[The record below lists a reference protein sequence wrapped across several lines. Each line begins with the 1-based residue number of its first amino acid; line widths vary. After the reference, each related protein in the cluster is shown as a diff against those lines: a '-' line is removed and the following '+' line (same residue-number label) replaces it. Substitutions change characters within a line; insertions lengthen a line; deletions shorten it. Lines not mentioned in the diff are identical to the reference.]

1 MQIAITGSSGLIGT
15 ALTAHLLAA
24 GHGVLPVVRRSA
36 AAGEISW
43 DPAAGRL
50 DPADVSGLDAIV
62 HLAGAGIGDHRWTD
76 DYKQVVLDSR
86 VQSTSLL
93 ARTLAEL
100 GSDGPQVLVSGSA
113 VGFYGERGD
122 EVLDESSAG
131 GDGFLADVCRAWE
144 DATGPAEQAGVRVSH
159 IRTGI
164 VLSGDGGAL
173 DWKMKTLFKLGLG
186 GRFGSGK
193 QWWSWISI
201 DDEVRA
207 IEHLLT
213 SPLSGPVNLTAP
225 NPVRNAE
232 FAKALGRRA
241 EPAVVPARPVVRT
254 QAGARPRARRC
265 AAVRRP
271 TCAADRAPRRRF
283 RVRTHRGRGGS
294 SGGARTPT
302 RRMTTDVTGD
312 RPIVIVGAGLAG
324 LACATTLHDAGRAV
338 RVIEA
343 SDGVGGRVR
352 TDRVDGFLLDRGFQ
366 VLLTAY
372 PEAHRQL
379 DLEALD
385 LRRFDP
391 GALVHLG
398 SQHSVIAD
406 PFRSPS
412 RLIESIRSPA
422 ASLTDKLRVALAD
435 DGACARITPRCSSAA
450 TTGPTIEVLRDAGF
464 SQRTIDRFF
473 STAVRWHPAR
483 PDAHGIAPHVRR
495 DLPDARRR

>member
-1 MQIAITGSSGLIGT
+1 VGAGRTVKRAPSRGRSVTSMQIAITGSSGLIGT

-24 GHGVLPVVRRSA
+24 GHGVRPIVRRSA

-50 DPADVSGLDAIV
+50 DPADLSGLDAIV

-76 DYKQVVLDSR
+76 EYKQIVLESR

-93 ARTLAEL
+93 ATTLAEL

-144 DATGPAEQAGVRVSH
+144 AATGPAEQAGVRVSH

-173 DWKMKTLFKLGLG
+173 DWKMKALFKLGLG

-225 NPVRNAE
+225 DPVRNAE
-232 FAKALGRRA
+232 FVQALAHVLKRPSFLPVPSFGPKLVLGSELADALLFDGQRVLPSALLADGFAFEHTEVEAALRAVLGRR
-241 EPAVVPARPVVRT
+241 
-254 QAGARPRARRC
+254 
-265 AAVRRP
+265 
-271 TCAADRAPRRRF
+271 
-283 RVRTHRGRGGS
+283 
-294 SGGARTPT
+294 
-302 RRMTTDVTGD
+302 
-312 RPIVIVGAGLAG
+312 
-324 LACATTLHDAGRAV
+324 
-338 RVIEA
+338 
-343 SDGVGGRVR
+343 
-352 TDRVDGFLLDRGFQ
+352 
-366 VLLTAY
+366 
-372 PEAHRQL
+372 PEA
-379 DLEALD
+379 
-385 LRRFDP
+385 
-391 GALVHLG
+391 
-398 SQHSVIAD
+398 
-406 PFRSPS
+406 
-412 RLIESIRSPA
+412 
-422 ASLTDKLRVALAD
+422 
-435 DGACARITPRCSSAA
+435 
-450 TTGPTIEVLRDAGF
+450 
-464 SQRTIDRFF
+464 
-473 STAVRWHPAR
+473 
-483 PDAHGIAPHVRR
+483 
-495 DLPDARRR
+495 